1 MLGQADINLRV
12 GSQVYELN
20 VWVTDKMPQFLLGY
34 DWLSRPSVRYFVGER
49 FLLARQEKVKVHVR
63 SVGNNSRRIFSV
75 DTVEIPPDSWREI
88 RVRCPYGNDT
98 NRANSANWMVDAG
111 VLPPH
116 SVSARVTLSVLD
128 GTQGV
133 LVTNVGNDPLVILKD
148 TPLGVAEK
156 VEVVSASLSTS
167 DTQLSQDSTAK
178 QPTESKPTVE
188 LKPSEGKARS
198 LNQKLSRADVRVDLD
213 SDHYDSDEPNEWE
226 SEIDQLSSLS
236 IEELL
241 SQRPTDVTSSRLA
254 NANPQLADANLQS
267 PGADS
272 HSADVE

>member
-1 MLGQADINLRV
+1 
-12 GSQVYELN
+12 
-20 VWVTDKMPQFLLGY
+20 
-34 DWLSRPSVRYFVGER
+34 
-49 FLLARQEKVKVHVR
+49 
-63 SVGNNSRRIFSV
+63 
-75 DTVEIPPDSWREI
+75 
-88 RVRCPYGNDT
+88 
-98 NRANSANWMVDAG
+98 
-111 VLPPH
+111 
-116 SVSARVTLSVLD
+116 
-128 GTQGV
+128 
-133 LVTNVGNDPLVILKD
+133 LVILKD

-188 LKPSEGKARS
+188 LKPSGGKARS

-254 NANPQLADANLQS
+254 DANPQLADANLQS

-272 HSADVE
+272 HSADVERGHVR